1 MTREDGATYCF
12 SNDEALNAF
21 MNVLGWGTFVVADI
35 QKTRENPWLAR
46 GMIAGISVRE
56 SGTQGCRFAL
66 KLSSTPTIPG
76 ICFEIEILPA
86 GRDMPQLAR
95 DSEGQRL

>member
-1 MTREDGATYCF
+1 
-12 SNDEALNAF
+12 
-21 MNVLGWGTFVVADI
+21 
-35 QKTRENPWLAR
+35 
-46 GMIAGISVRE
+46 MIAGISVRE